1 MFNTKA
7 LYGTLALFA
16 LTYSAFSAPAYAT
29 SIPFAD
35 DFSTIA
41 SSQLNT
47 APTNWTVSSGSVDS
61 IFKTNSFGI
70 SCYNGSNGCVDL
82 DGSGAGGGTLLV
94 TSPFT
99 LVAGQTYQIDAV
111 LSGNQRGGLNDTVT
125 FGFKDSSLTTLK
137 DNGGVSL
144 APTDPFALFTLLYTP
159 GVTQLASLFFQN
171 DGSDGLGAILGKVSV
186 KNISAVPLPAS
197 AWLLLSGL
205 AALVVVSRR
214 RVALR

>member
-41 SSQLNT
+41 STQLNT
-47 APTNWTVSSGSVDS
+47 APTNWNVSSGSVDS
-61 IFKTNSFGI
+61 IYKTNTYGI

-82 DGSGAGGGTLLV
+82 DGSTNAAGTMLL
-94 TSPFT
+94 TSAFT
-99 LVAGQTYQIDAV
+99 LDAGKTYEIDAV
-111 LSGNQRGGLNDTVT
+111 LSGNQRGGLKDTVT

-144 APTDPFALFTLLYTP
+144 APGDPFALFTVIYTP
-159 GVTQLASLFFQN
+159 SVTQLASLFFQN
-171 DGSDGLGAILGKVSV
+171 DGGDNVGAILGSV
-186 KNISAVPLPAS
+186 KVVPLPAS